1 MSNRRTFAIIS
12 HPDAGKTT
20 LTEKLLLQ
28 GGAIHLAG
36 EVKARGAA
44 RRARSDWM
52 KIEQQRGISVTSSVM
67 TFERDGITFNLLDTP
82 GHEDFSEDTYRTLT
96 AVDSAIMVIDAAKG
110 IEPQTRKLFEVC
122 RLRSVPIITFVN
134 KVDRE
139 GRSVFETLDEV
150 ADALALDVVPMSW
163 PIGMGGVF
171 QGVLDFAT
179 DTISRPE
186 GDSREFLGKVTPA
199 EDIPAEIADE
209 IELAQGGYPSFDL
222 EAYRHGDMT
231 PVYFGSALKNFGV
244 AELIDAIAR
253 FAPPPRPQPSE
264 QGTIQPENKEV
275 TGFIFKVQ
283 ANMDPQHRDR
293 IAFMRLVSGTFKRGM
308 KLIPSALGK
317 PVAIHSPI
325 LFFAQDRE
333 LADTAEPGD
342 IIGIPNH
349 GTLRV
354 GDTLSE
360 TNKVRFTGLPNF
372 APEILR
378 RVALKDPTKTKQL
391 RKALDDL
398 SEEGVIQVFYPE
410 LGGQWI
416 VGVVG
421 QLQLDV
427 LISRLEAEYKVAAV
441 LEASPFDTARW
452 LKGSEAALRQ
462 FTDINKSNLAKDRDG
477 DPVFMARSAWDVGY
491 QQERNPELVQ
501 MIQQKMFT
509 FEDLVTIDA
518 AGLQREGRRAAHDRP
533 DAVADGLQE
542 RTGSRGWHLQLG
554 AAAHAL
560 QGHQQPPAPAVRGFL
575 RKRVFHDCGREHRA
589 GLPDQP
595 GQAQSCEQ
603 QARER

>member
-1 MSNRRTFAIIS
+1 MSDHPQFDSGLSSRRTFAIIS

-36 EVKARGAA
+36 LVKARGTA

-67 TFERDGITFNLLDTP
+67 TFARHGITFNLLDTP

-122 RLRSVPIITFVN
+122 RMRSVPIITFIN

-139 GRSVFETLDEV
+139 GRSPFELMDEV
-150 ADALALDVVPMSW
+150 ADALALDVCPMSW
-163 PIGMGGVF
+163 PAGMGGQF
-171 QGVLDFAT
+171 EGVLDLAT
-179 DTISRPE
+179 RQMARPE
-186 GDSREFLGKVTPA
+186 GPSREFLGKLEHDPLLSQALT
-199 EDIPAEIADE
+199 DE
-209 IELAQGGYPSFDL
+209 IELAEGGYPQFDL
-222 EAYRHGDMT
+222 AAFRHGDLT

-244 AELIDAIAR
+244 TTLIDAIAR
-253 FAPPPRPQPSE
+253 YAPPPRPQPSN
-264 QGTIQPENKEV
+264 QGVIETDNPEV
-275 TGFIFKVQ
+275 MGFIFKVQ

-293 IAFMRLVSGTFKRGM
+293 IAFMRLVSGTFRRGM
-308 KLIPSALGK
+308 KLTPSGSGK
-317 PVAIHSPI
+317 PIAVHSPI

-333 LADTAEPGD
+333 IADSAEPGD

-360 TNKVRFTGLPNF
+360 KNEVRFTGLPNF

-378 RVALKDPTKTKQL
+378 RVQLKDPTKTKQL

-410 LGGQWI
+410 IGAQWI

-421 QLQLDV
+421 QLQLEV
-427 LISRLEAEYKVAAV
+427 LVSRLEAEYKVEAA
-441 LEASPFDTARW
+441 LEPAPFDTARW
-452 LKGSEAALRQ
+452 LKGSDAALKG
-462 FTDINKSNLAKDRDG
+462 FTDFNKSNLAKDRDG
-477 DPVFMARSAWDVGY
+477 DPVFMARSVWDVSY
-491 QQERNPELVQ
+491 QQERHPELAFSAT
-501 MIQQKMFT
+501 K
-509 FEDLVTIDA
+509 
-518 AGLQREGRRAAHDRP
+518 
-533 DAVADGLQE
+533 E
-542 RTGSRGWHLQLG
+542 R
-554 AAAHAL
+554 
-560 QGHQQPPAPAVRGFL
+560 
-575 RKRVFHDCGREHRA
+575 
-589 GLPDQP
+589 
-595 GQAQSCEQ
+595 
-603 QARER
+603 

>member
-1 MSNRRTFAIIS
+1 MSNPNSSSRRTFAIIS

-36 EVKARGAA
+36 EVKARGQA

-67 TFERDGITFNLLDTP
+67 TFERGGITFNLLDTP

-96 AVDSAIMVIDAAKG
+96 AVDSAVMVIDAAKG

-139 GRSVFETLDEV
+139 GRPLFELLDEI
-150 ADALALDVVPMSW
+150 ADMLALDVSPQTL
-163 PIGMGGVF
+163 PIGMGGQF
-171 QGVLDFAT
+171 EGVLDFAT
-179 DTISRPE
+179 GNIDRPE
-186 GDSREFLGKVTPA
+186 GPSKEFLGKVDRGAAIPDQWA
-199 EDIPAEIADE
+199 EEV
-209 IELAQGGYPSFDL
+209 ELARIGYPAFDL
-222 EAYRHGDMT
+222 DAYRNGDLT

-244 AELIDAIAR
+244 EDLIDAIAAY
-253 FAPPPRPQPSE
+253 APPPRPQPAGDVMIS
-264 QGTIQPENKEV
+264 PELDEV

-283 ANMDPQHRDR
+283 ANMDPNHRDR
-293 IAFMRLVSGTFKRGM
+293 IAFMRQVSGTFKRGM
-308 KLIPSALGK
+308 KLVPSGLGK
-317 PVAIHSPI
+317 PIAIHSPI

-333 LADTAEPGD
+333 LADTAEAGD

-360 TNKVRFTGLPNF
+360 KNLVRFTGLPNF

-378 RVALKDPTKTKQL
+378 RVQLVDPTKTKQL

-410 LGGQWI
+410 FGAQWI

-421 QLQLDV
+421 QLQLEV
-427 LISRLEAEYKVAAV
+427 LVSRLDAEYKVAAT
-441 LEASPFDTARW
+441 LEASPFSTARW
-452 LKGSEAALRQ
+452 LKGSEAGLRT
-462 FTDINKSNLAKDRDG
+462 FAEFNRNNLAKDRDG
-477 DPVFMARSAWDVGY
+477 DLVFMARSPWDVNY
-491 QQERNPELVQ
+491 AAEKNPDLIFSATKER
-501 MIQQKMFT
+501 
-509 FEDLVTIDA
+509 
-518 AGLQREGRRAAHDRP
+518 
-533 DAVADGLQE
+533 
-542 RTGSRGWHLQLG
+542 
-554 AAAHAL
+554 
-560 QGHQQPPAPAVRGFL
+560 
-575 RKRVFHDCGREHRA
+575 
-589 GLPDQP
+589 
-595 GQAQSCEQ
+595 
-603 QARER
+603 

>member
-67 TFERDGITFNLLDTP
+67 TFERGGVTFNLLDTP

-139 GRSVFETLDEV
+139 GRSPFETLDEV
-150 ADALALDVVPMSW
+150 ADALALDVCPMAW
-163 PIGMGGVF
+163 PVGLGGTF
-171 QGVLDFAT
+171 QGVLDFASGE
-179 DTISRPE
+179 ISRPE
-186 GDSREFLGKVTPA
+186 GDSKEFLGKREKADLPA
-199 EDIPAEIADE
+199 DVAEE
-209 IELAQGGYPSFDL
+209 VELAQAGYPAFDL
-222 EAYRHGDMT
+222 EAYRNGDLT

-244 AELIDAIAR
+244 TELIEAIASY
-253 FAPPPRPQPSE
+253 APPPRPQAALSASGD
-264 QGTIQPENKEV
+264 QGTVQPDGKEV

-283 ANMDPQHRDR
+283 ANMDPMHRDR

-308 KLIPSALGK
+308 KLTPSALGK
-317 PVAIHSPI
+317 PIAIHSPI

-333 LADTAEPGD
+333 IADSAEPGD

-410 LGGQWI
+410 IGAQWI

-427 LISRLEAEYKVAAV
+427 LISRLEAEYKVEAV

-452 LKGSEAALRQ
+452 IRGSDAALKA
-462 FTDINKSNLAKDRDG
+462 FADFNLSNLARDRDG

-491 QQERNPELVQ
+491 QQDKNP
-501 MIQQKMFT
+501 
-509 FEDLVTIDA
+509 DLVFSATK
-518 AGLQREGRRAAHDRP
+518 
-533 DAVADGLQE
+533 E
-542 RTGSRGWHLQLG
+542 R
-554 AAAHAL
+554 
-560 QGHQQPPAPAVRGFL
+560 
-575 RKRVFHDCGREHRA
+575 
-589 GLPDQP
+589 
-595 GQAQSCEQ
+595 
-603 QARER
+603 

>member
-1 MSNRRTFAIIS
+1 MTSNRRTFAIIS

-67 TFERDGITFNLLDTP
+67 TFERDGVTFNLLDTP
-82 GHEDFSEDTYRTLT
+82 GHDDFSEDTYRTLT

-122 RLRSVPIITFVN
+122 RLRSVPIITFIN

-139 GRSVFETLDEV
+139 GKSGFELLDEV
-150 ADALALDVVPMSW
+150 ADTLALDVSPQSW
-163 PIGMGGVF
+163 PVGMGGTF
-171 QGVLDFAT
+171 EGVLDFASGAL
-179 DTISRPE
+179 SRPE
-186 GDSREFLGKVTPA
+186 GPGKEYLGTR
-199 EDIPAEIADE
+199 DE
-209 IELAQGGYPSFDL
+209 APVLPDQAKDEAELAHAGYPAFDL
-222 EAYRHGDMT
+222 DAYRNGDLT

-244 AELIDAIAR
+244 TELIDAISDY
-253 FAPPPRPQPSE
+253 APPPRPQPAEGGEIS
-264 QGTIQPENKEV
+264 PDRDEV
-275 TGFIFKVQ
+275 SGFIFKVQ

-293 IAFMRLVSGTFKRGM
+293 IAFMRMVSGTFKRGM
-308 KLIPSALGK
+308 KLTPSGLGK

-333 LADTAEPGD
+333 IAETAEAGD

-354 GDTLSE
+354 GDSLSE
-360 TNKVRFTGLPNF
+360 KNDVRFTGLPNF

-378 RVALKDPTKTKQL
+378 RIVLKDPTKTKQL

-410 LGGQWI
+410 IGAQWI
-416 VGVVG
+416 IGVVG

-427 LISRLEAEYKVAAV
+427 LVSRLSAEYKVEAG
-441 LEASPFDTARW
+441 LEAAPFAMARW
-452 LKGSEAALRQ
+452 LKGSEAALQ
-462 FTDINKSNLAKDRDG
+462 AFEGINRANLARDRDG
-477 DPVFMARSAWDVGY
+477 DPVFLAKSPWDVGY
-491 QQERNPELVQ
+491 QQEKNP
-501 MIQQKMFT
+501 
-509 FEDLVTIDA
+509 DLVFSATK
-518 AGLQREGRRAAHDRP
+518 
-533 DAVADGLQE
+533 E
-542 RTGSRGWHLQLG
+542 R
-554 AAAHAL
+554 
-560 QGHQQPPAPAVRGFL
+560 
-575 RKRVFHDCGREHRA
+575 
-589 GLPDQP
+589 
-595 GQAQSCEQ
+595 
-603 QARER
+603 